1 MSISQKLVFWV
12 IMHNARLHLCMHVCV
27 CVRIRISV
35 VTTQPRSLL
44 SQYVCVKYK
53 FAEITHRDRHIF
65 DSSCGNSQ
73 GHRSQICSES
83 NQSNE
88 YSTADAHPITAR
100 DSGFFFFG
108 PCLTLCASVPICVC
122 LFSVCFLGFSRFCA
136 STCDTYIYEVHRNC
150 IQ

>member
-1 MSISQKLVFWV
+1 
-12 IMHNARLHLCMHVCV
+12 MHVCTYACV
-27 CVRIRISV
+27 CVCTYTHLSV

-44 SQYVCVKYK
+44 SQYVCMKYE

-100 DSGFFFFG
+100 DSGFFFLVG
-108 PCLTLCASVPICVC
+108 VSLSVPLCLSASVYFLCV
-122 LFSVCFLGFSRFCA
+122 FWGFLDF
-136 STCDTYIYEVHRNC
+136 VHRRVTHTSTRCTGTVSINNLAHTDTT
-150 IQ
+150 Q